1 MAILF
6 MIGMVVVIIAVD
18 IAIRVALWKWR
29 EHRERHE
36 RQQALDIGLRLD
48 FTEEAPS
55 LKRVQLEHPRA
66 RILAVDDE
74 PVVLDS
80 FRKILVYANYEIE
93 TVETGPEAIGLIQKN
108 DYDFVFTDLKMP
120 DMDGLEVLKAVKHFR
135 PDIDVIMITGYATI
149 ESAVEAMKHGG
160 LDYVQ
165 KPFTEDELVEFV
177 NKCLIRRQDRI
188 EREKPPTLRLVTP
201 SEMETGERNVYNV
214 PAGVFI
220 SQGHTWVSIET
231 NGLARVGIDDFI
243 NKIIGPIDG
252 IEFPKIGQKVVSGS
266 PLFSLV
272 QEPNVLHVLSPISGT
287 VRKVNNDI
295 LERIEL
301 LRMKPYELGWI
312 CCIEPTD
319 LSKDLRSLRIG
330 ADAMSWYEGELRQ
343 FKEIAHEIE
352 EHRMKAGDRG
362 GESELGQGRIDSE
375 SWVLIADTFMKS
387 GIGPSQEA
395 SEK

>member
-6 MIGMVVVIIAVD
+6 MIGMVIVIIVVD
-18 IAIRVALWKWR
+18 IAIRITLWKWR
-29 EHRERHE
+29 EHRERQE

-48 FTEEAPS
+48 FTDEAPS
-55 LKRVQLEHPRA
+55 LKRVQLEHPQA

-93 TVETGPEAIGLIQKN
+93 TVETGKEAVGLVQKN
-108 DYDFVFTDLKMP
+108 DYEFVFTDLKMP
-120 DMDGLEVLKAVKHFR
+120 EMDGLEVLKAVKHFR

-160 LDYVQ
+160 MDYVQ

-201 SEMETGERNVYNV
+201 SEMELGGRNVYNI

-252 IEFPKIGQKVVSGS
+252 IELPKIGQKVLSGN
-266 PLFSLV
+266 PLISLV
-272 QEPNVLHVLSPISGT
+272 QKPNVLSVLSPVSGT
-287 VRKVNNDI
+287 VRRVNTNI

-301 LRMKPYELGWI
+301 LKMKPYELGWM
-312 CCIEPTD
+312 CCIEPTN
-319 LSKDLRSLRIG
+319 LSEDLRSLRIG

-343 FKEIAHEIE
+343 FREIAHEIE
-352 EHRMKAGDRG
+352 EHRGKAGDRAE
-362 GESELGQGRIDSE
+362 ESDLGQGRIDPE
-375 SWVLIADTFMKS
+375 TWALIAKTFMK
-387 GIGPSQEA
+387 GGKGPPGS
-395 SEK
+395 KRPH